1 MDATIFM
8 CSDFPS
14 FESLQ
19 IENHLFDL
27 ELEHP
32 FIMDAANSNHQM
44 SDSSLYGSFP
54 SPMLLDSNVNH
65 DACKVGS
72 STASCKPR
80 VPVPEW
86 KRYRG
91 VRRRPWGKFA
101 AEIRDPKKNG
111 SRVWLG
117 TYKTEEEAGL
127 AYDRAAFKMRGR
139 KAKLNFPHLIG
150 SDLPMEPMIVVE
162 ASEKSPQ
169 EANSDSSGGIIKKRK
184 NLVDVLNRLA
194 NIKRQ
199 LSGGFEMGLG
209 SVDDVHVHQCLNDS
223 VL

>member
-8 CSDFPS
+8 SSDFPS

-19 IENHLFDL
+19 IQNHLFDL

-32 FIMDAANSNHQM
+32 FIMDANSNHQ
-44 SDSSLYGSFP
+44 LYGSLP
-54 SPMLLDSNVNH
+54 SPTLLDSNVNE
-65 DACKVGS
+65 DACKIGS
-72 STASCKPR
+72 STALCKPR
-80 VPVPEW
+80 VPAPEW

-111 SRVWLG
+111 ARVWLG

-127 AYDRAAFKMRGR
+127 AYDKAAFKMRGR

-150 SDLPMEPMIVVE
+150 SDLPVEPMIVVE
-162 ASEKSPQ
+162 ASEKTLQKS
-169 EANSDSSGGIIKKRK
+169 NLDSSRGIIKKKK

-194 NIKRQ
+194 NSKRE

-209 SVDDVHVHQCLNDS
+209 IDNVHVHQWLNDS